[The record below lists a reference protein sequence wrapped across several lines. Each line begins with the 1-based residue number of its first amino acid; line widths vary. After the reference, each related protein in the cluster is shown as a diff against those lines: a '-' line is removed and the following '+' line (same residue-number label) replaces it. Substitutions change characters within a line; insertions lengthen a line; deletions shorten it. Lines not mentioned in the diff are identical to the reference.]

1 MIKIKLMSVIKVFSI
16 LPFLLVSACNTV
28 ANRAPVGSLPAS
40 IILVTAGSPADC
52 KAQVS
57 HLRVYER
64 ASKIPVDGVPNIP
77 VETYV
82 NDTDSATSHGTIN
95 IFRLQPG
102 KYYIY
107 PVTVNALKSSMQMP
121 TFDFEVKSGETVY
134 VGELFMTES
143 CHLAKRFVVN
153 DEYDRDIKRARE
165 ENPSIAAGTPMK
177 RLLQTMAP

>member
-1 MIKIKLMSVIKVFSI
+1 MIKIKFMSAIRTFSI
-16 LPFLLVSACNTV
+16 LSFLLASACNTV
-28 ANRAPVGSLPAS
+28 SDRASVGSLPAS
-40 IILVTAGSPADC
+40 VILVTAGSPADC
-52 KAQVS
+52 KAKVS

-64 ASKIPVDGVPNIP
+64 TSKMPVDGVPNIP

-107 PVTVNALKSSMQMP
+107 PVTINVLENSIQLP

-134 VGELFMTES
+134 AGELFMTQS
-143 CHLAKRFVVN
+143 CRLTKRFVVN

-165 ENPSIAAGTPMK
+165 ENPSIAAGTPRK